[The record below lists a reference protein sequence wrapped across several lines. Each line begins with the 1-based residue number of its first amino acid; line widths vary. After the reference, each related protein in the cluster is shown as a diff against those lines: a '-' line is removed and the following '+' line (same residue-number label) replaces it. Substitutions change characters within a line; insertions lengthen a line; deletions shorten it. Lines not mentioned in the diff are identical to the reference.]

1 MIVGTLPV
9 VILQIYFS
17 QQRLWDFLQQ
27 TSYGPLPHSQGPF
40 LFLSLA
46 ILVSHGDILFSCH
59 IQRNVLSSIK
69 VLYGL
74 FVTCT
79 KSWVAYFLFCV
90 HYSKRFC
97 QGTHNTF
104 LLRRALWQSFC
115 DTFHSFLPN
124 ICRLIFAGDVSRSS
138 LQIFFSFMPTT
149 SSFTVFLTKRAL
161 ILTALVWLYSV

>member
-9 VILQIYFS
+9 IILQIYFS

-79 KSWVAYFLFCV
+79 KS
-90 HYSKRFC
+90 
-97 QGTHNTF
+97 
-104 LLRRALWQSFC
+104 
-115 DTFHSFLPN
+115 
-124 ICRLIFAGDVSRSS
+124 
-138 LQIFFSFMPTT
+138 
-149 SSFTVFLTKRAL
+149 
-161 ILTALVWLYSV
+161 